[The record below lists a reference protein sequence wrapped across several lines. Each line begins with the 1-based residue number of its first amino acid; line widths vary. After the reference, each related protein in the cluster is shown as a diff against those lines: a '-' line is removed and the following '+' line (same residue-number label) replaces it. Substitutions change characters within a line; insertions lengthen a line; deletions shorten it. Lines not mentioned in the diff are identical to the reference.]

1 MFGYNPQNLNESRLD
16 VYIAHIPTG
25 TSVQSI
31 LHFSQGIIYDVFEA
45 YDWGSKS
52 LNMEHYNQFIPPRY
66 KIEDMKVQTA
76 IWSGGQDI
84 LGDPKDVQN
93 LAAKTP
99 NLFYHKEI
107 PHYTHIDFILGK
119 DANGEVYK
127 EIIEFINKDQ
137 SE

>member
-1 MFGYNPQNLNESRLD
+1 
-16 VYIAHIPTG
+16 
-25 TSVQSI
+25 
-31 LHFSQGIIYDVFEA
+31 
-45 YDWGSKS
+45 
-52 LNMEHYNQFIPPRY
+52 
-66 KIEDMKVQTA
+66 MKVQTA